1 MRSEDG
7 LLWVIEICGSLKL
20 SLMSANCLTSNIA
33 FEICI
38 GISGYI
44 SWGNIEM
51 FYTLRVSKT
60 SSILSQLSVSPLAWS
75 PPWSP
80 PSVHLRPETLTAPPD
95 SAISSPDLS
104 PQSLIFARLVNCTFQ
119 LRCICGTILRTIP
132 YSVLP
137 AVCRANI
144 PPGPFLLEKSTELG
158 QVFWAELICRDL
170 PGFSAIE
177 ISAIFWET

>member
-7 LLWVIEICGSLKL
+7 LLWVVEICGSLKL
-20 SLMSANCLTSNIA
+20 TYLK
-33 FEICI
+33 EILDPTRKD
-38 GISGYI
+38 
-44 SWGNIEM
+44 M
-51 FYTLRVSKT
+51 FCTLHVSKT
-60 SSILSQLSVSPLAWS
+60 SSQLSQLSISPLAWS

-104 PQSLIFARLVNCTFQ
+104 PQSLIFVRLVNCTFQ
-119 LRCICGTILRTIP
+119 LRCICGAILRTIP

-144 PPGPFLLEKSTELG
+144 PPAGPFLLEKSTELG

-170 PGFSAIE
+170 WSPWFFCKLDLRRLLRNITPKYLTSKK
-177 ISAIFWET
+177 